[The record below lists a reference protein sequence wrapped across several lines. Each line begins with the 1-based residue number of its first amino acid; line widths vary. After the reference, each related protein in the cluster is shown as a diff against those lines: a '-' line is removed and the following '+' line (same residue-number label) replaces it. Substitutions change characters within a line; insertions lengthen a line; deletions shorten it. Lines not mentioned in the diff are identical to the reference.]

1 MSDDEYR
8 ALYGRRESA
17 QGAEKIEVIIPE
29 SFIGFCDWLGVV
41 LTPAQ
46 RCLASWLYDAAPT
59 QYDSEYVEA
68 LFGYP
73 PSQGTVETIPG
84 ASSAQQTVL
93 SEGVRH
99 RVVTIVAGRRA
110 GKSYIFIAL
119 RLLHGLLVRDLSSCA
134 PGQIPTAIVI
144 AQNRTLRQEVLNYA
158 LGAVRSRPEL
168 ASLLPKQKLDDLN
181 PSRFDLHRPDGRLV
195 RFQGA
200 VATKGGYGARGRSF
214 TDVALD
220 ETAFFADENHAI
232 SDVRIFAAAIPGL
245 LPGGQCIVASTP
257 WTEAGLLYDL
267 YKRNYGHPV
276 DALCAHAPTVL
287 LNPEQRELVER
298 ETLRD
303 PDNAAVEYEAQF
315 MPGGSSVFF
324 PAGLLDGAIE
334 RYENEG
340 GSL

>member
-1 MSDDEYR
+1 MKRMSDDEYR
-8 ALYGRRESA
+8 ALYRRKDEA
-17 QGAEKIEVIIPE
+17 QVVEKSGVNIPE
-29 SFIGFCDWLGVV
+29 TFVGFCDWLGVT
-41 LTPAQ
+41 LSPAQ
-46 RCLASWLYDAAPT
+46 RCLASWLYDASAT
-59 QYDSEYVEA
+59 SDDQEYVQT
-68 LFGYP
+68 LFG
-73 PSQGTVETIPG
+73 G
-84 ASSAQQTVL
+84 
-93 SEGVRH
+93 SEGILVPGKRH

-158 LGAVRSRPEL
+158 LGAVRSKPEL
-168 ASLLPKQKLDDLN
+168 AGLLPKQKLDDLN

-232 SDVRIFAAAIPGL
+232 SDVRIFAAALPGL

-257 WTEAGLLYDL
+257 WAEAGLLYDL
-267 YKRNYGHPV
+267 YKRNYGHPA

-298 ETLRD
+298 ETIRD

-315 MPGGSSVFF
+315 MAGGSSVFF

-340 GSL
+340 GKAT